1 VPNKFHRKN
10 PDDALALDAALCS
23 AARLFSLRHDYRS
36 AEGAETFIPDAT
48 VGISGQH
55 ANYVLIPLP
64 PPFEWSAHIFKTTPT
79 GPYRCMADLIHG
91 GGPYSSLIRR
101 VQEPATPVEVT
112 KMPQADHV
120 LIIAVRH

>member
-1 VPNKFHRKN
+1 MASTSIDRLSKRDQPFRPLRRASRLSSETTACRTNFIGN

-64 PPFEWSAHIFKTTPT
+64 PFEWSAHIFKTTPT
-79 GPYRCMADLIHG
+79 
-91 GGPYSSLIRR
+91 
-101 VQEPATPVEVT
+101 
-112 KMPQADHV
+112 
-120 LIIAVRH
+120 